1 MPTNDSPL
9 QLLFLGTGTS
19 TGLPLTPC
27 LTQSNPYPESFS
39 DMVPLLRASEL
50 STSPLAHIKGS
61 WNPDGE
67 WPSNIPC
74 PCCRSAVDPDVPEGW
89 KNKRGNTS
97 VLVRRK
103 DKEGVY
109 KNILVDV
116 GKTFREQAGRFFPKW
131 GVQTIDA
138 VLLTHGHAD
147 AYFGLDDLRE
157 WCIRQRRAIPVYL
170 NQPTYEAVCTA
181 FPYMVDKTKASG
193 GGDVPTLLWNIIEDH
208 DEFEIAGVNVKSM
221 PVHHGI
227 YFHTVPSSNGDSEAL
242 PVERLEPEPLICLSF
257 MFDNSIVY
265 ISDVSSIPDKTWHR
279 ISNRHEPASS
289 DIKMDKY
296 AALPTPDATPT
307 RVVTPQTN
315 GEKEMQPLPILVIDA
330 LWPLRP
336 HTSHFSFLQ
345 ALETALRLRSSHTY
359 LVGSTHPTTHFMW
372 EELCLSLLDKGQ
384 GRNGKREHPDSVQSE
399 YLVDKVWKQ
408 VLGSKKNKD
417 GTVKPGFGDR
427 WKKEFESGAGIVRP
441 AWDGLVVQIPADE
454 QGEVERPDQSTRGL
468 VY

>member
-1 MPTNDSPL
+1 MSDSPL

-27 LTQSNPYPESFS
+27 LTKSNPYPESFS
-39 DMVPLLRASEL
+39 DMVPLLRASES

-103 DKEGVY
+103 DGDGEY

-193 GGDVPTLLWNIIEDH
+193 GGDVPTLQWKIIEDH
-208 DEFEIAGVNVKSM
+208 DEFEIAGINVKSM

-227 YFHTVPSSNGDSEAL
+227 YFHSVPSDGQSDTVPIK
-242 PVERLEPEPLICLSF
+242 RLEPEPLICLGF

-265 ISDVSSIPDKTWHR
+265 ISDVSSIPGKTWDR
-279 ISNRHEPASS
+279 IMNRSTAATTTNETNGHA
-289 DIKMDKY
+289 
-296 AALPTPDATPT
+296 ALALPTPDGTPLGT
-307 RVVTPQTN
+307 STPEANSSDETT
-315 GEKEMQPLPILVIDA
+315 QPLPILVIDA

-345 ALETALRLRSSHTY
+345 ALETALRLRSTHTY

-372 EELCLSLLDKGQ
+372 EELCLSLQDRGQ
-384 GRNGKREHPDSVQSE
+384 NGKREHPDFVQSE

-408 VLGSKKNKD
+408 VLGGKTKKDATSKA
-417 GTVKPGFGDR
+417 GFGEE
-427 WKKEFESGAGIVRP
+427 WKEFGGIVRP
-441 AWDGLVVQIPADE
+441 AWDGLVVQVPADQ